1 MASNEAKIVLSAEDR
16 FSRSFAQL
24 RNDLQGAGQQLRGIQ
39 SLAGGVS
46 SALGATSLAATA
58 LGGGFVLA
66 LRQVA
71 NGLDALNDAKVIVGD
86 TVENLSAL
94 EDVARRNGG
103 DLDLVTTALVKMNK
117 ALSDAE
123 PDSNA
128 AKALRAIGLD
138 AAKLRSEAPTQAL
151 QEIAAALNTFADD
164 GNKARL
170 VQELFG
176 KSLKEIAPL
185 LRDITESGKLAAT
198 VTEEQ
203 ARAAKVFNDNIFEL
217 QATLGNLARTAAG
230 PFIEAFNA
238 VNATLGDSGLVFK
251 QLDAAAAAV
260 AVPLEAMAVLGANV
274 KFVLTGIGTEL
285 GGIAAQAA
293 ALARGDFRAFG
304 AIGAAMREDAAAARK
319 EVDALSDRILR
330 VGAISADTLAG
341 FRKTAASFGGG
352 KLPSVGDQTAAA
364 KDPTKAA
371 RAQVSEA
378 QRYLEALQKQGEKLQ
393 ELTTL
398 QQALRDIEAKRIG
411 GLTPALAEQIKKEA
425 ERVDLQ
431 KGINDAKEREVAMQ
445 KLLAELTEKEL
456 KAIEDK
462 QAALDK
468 LFADIATQSRNGAI
482 ALIKDTDVGRLQAA
496 AVQIENLRALLQD
509 PAFQDADSA
518 NAVIEAIERI
528 KDSMQG
534 LGEKGRTEFE
544 MLADTIDKTMERSTD
559 AILDFVVDGQAAT
572 SSLWKS
578 FSRDILRQLIED
590 PVRDVMKGV
599 AATIKGTFAD
609 IKAGGG
615 GSAGGSGDLFG
626 DFFKN
631 ILGNLLGS
639 LGGGG
644 GFGFTDLGF
653 ANGGRVRGGSVLRV
667 NENGTETFVPDR
679 DGVILSA
686 SQTRGRSQQGPAVN
700 VTNVF
705 NVGGDVSSQTVQLLE
720 GMINRNNARLQRS
733 MRTGGAWSAA

>member
-1 MASNEAKIVLSAEDR
+1 MGTEAKVVLSAEDR
-16 FSRSFAQL
+16 FSRVFKTL
-24 RNDLQGAGQQLRGIQ
+24 RGDLKGAGQDLRSLTSITSAVTSSLGPLGIAAA
-39 SLAGGVS
+39 SVGAG
-46 SALGATSLAATA
+46 
-58 LGGGFVLA
+58 FLA
-66 LRQVA
+66 LQKVA
-71 NGLDALNDAKVIVGD
+71 QGLDALNDAKVIVGD

-138 AAKLRSEAPTQAL
+138 AAKLRAEAPTQAL

-185 LRDITESGKLAAT
+185 LRDITESGKLNAT

-203 ARAAKVFNDNIFEL
+203 VRAAKVFNDNIFEL
-217 QATLGNLARTAAG
+217 QTNLGNLARTAAG

-238 VNATLGDSGLVFK
+238 VNATLGDTGLVVK
-251 QLDAAAAAV
+251 QLDGAAAAV

-293 ALARGDFRAFG
+293 ALSRGDFRAFG
-304 AIGAAMREDAAAARK
+304 AIGAAMKEDAAAARK
-319 EVDALSDRILR
+319 EIDALSDRILR

-352 KLPSVGDQTAAA
+352 KLPSVGDQTG
-364 KDPTKAA
+364 KDDPAKAA

-378 QRYLEALQKQGEKLQ
+378 QRYLETLQKQGEKLQ
-393 ELTTL
+393 DLTTL

-431 KGINDAKEREVAMQ
+431 KDINEGKEREVAMQ
-445 KLLAELTEKEL
+445 KLLAELTDKEV
-456 KAIEDK
+456 KALEDK

-468 LFADIATQSRNGAI
+468 LFGDIAAQSRNDAI
-482 ALIKDTDVGRLQAA
+482 SLIKDTDVGRLQAA
-496 AVQIENLRALLQD
+496 QVQIENLRALLQD

-528 KDSMQG
+528 KDSMAG

-559 AILDFVVDGQAAT
+559 AIIDFVVDGQAAT
-572 SSLWKS
+572 SNLWKS

-615 GSAGGSGDLFG
+615 GFGSAGGGSDFFG

-631 ILGNLLGS
+631 LVGNLLS
-639 LGGGG
+639 NIGGE
-644 GFGFTDLGF
+644 GFGGTWTGQH
-653 ANGGRVRGGSVLRV
+653 ANGGRVRAGSVLRV

-679 DGVILSA
+679 DGVILSN
-686 SQTRGRSQQGPAVN
+686 SQTRARAAGGPAVN
-700 VTNVF
+700 ITNVF
-705 NVGGDVSSQTVQLLE
+705 NVGGSTDERTVALLE
-720 GMINRNNARLQRS
+720 GMINRNNAKLQRS
-733 MRTGGAWSAA
+733 MRTGGAWSTA